1 MQPASATSSA
11 LPVIPI
17 RNLWY
22 LLLYAW
28 DLARYR
34 DRWSLAAE
42 TSPSLLGLL
51 ARVLVDTTRD
61 IARRG
66 LVQSYV
72 PESQAVRGIRGRIDF
87 ARSLKHL
94 SFPHGVAHCR
104 FEAFGIDTLH
114 NRILYATLR
123 RLARDAR
130 VTGGNARAARML
142 RRELIGL
149 VRRFDGITPVEA
161 TTALFNR
168 LPVGRIEDPYPLA
181 MNVCRL
187 VHRLEMPTERQGP
200 MALSALIHDEIAR
213 DRLFERFALNFYRL
227 HLGDAFE
234 ASSELLSWPDAFE
247 CRYAPG
253 MRTDITLQS
262 RRPPRRRIVIDTKFS
277 ATTLASPPF
286 GDAAFKS
293 DDLYQI
299 YAYLRSQEEKG
310 GAHRTAS
317 GILLYPVVGVH
328 LDEHMLVQGHRIR
341 VATVDLGAPW
351 PDVEKQLLDVVLD
364 WPAHPTTWDRCAGG
378 CAPTSAGKNPNAE
391 TSSTAHRKADSRVS
405 SLRRIRT

>member
-1 MQPASATSSA
+1 MQPAPATSSA
-11 LPVIPI
+11 PSAIPI

-34 DRWSLAAE
+34 DRWPLAAE

-66 LVQSYV
+66 LARSYV
-72 PESQAVRGIRGRIDF
+72 PESQALRGIRGRIDF
-87 ARSLKHL
+87 ARSLKRL
-94 SFPHGVAHCR
+94 SFSHGVAHCR
-104 FEAFGIDTLH
+104 FDAFGIDTLH
-114 NRILYATLR
+114 NRILYSTLH
-123 RLARDAR
+123 RLARDVR
-130 VTGGNARAARML
+130 VTGGDDRKVRML
-142 RRELIGL
+142 RRELTGL
-149 VRRFDGITPVEA
+149 VRRLDGITPVET

-168 LPVGRIEDPYPLA
+168 LPIGRNGDPYPLA

-200 MALSALIHDEIAR
+200 AALAALIHDEIAR

-234 ASSELLSWPDAFE
+234 ASSEALSWPDAFE

-253 MRTDITLQS
+253 MRTDITLRS
-262 RRPPRRRIVIDTKFS
+262 RRPPGRRIVIDTKFS
-277 ATTLASPPF
+277 ATTLAAPPF

-293 DDLYQI
+293 ADLYQI
-299 YAYLRSQEEKG
+299 YAYLRSQEEKSD
-310 GAHRTAS
+310 AHRTAS

-351 PDVEKQLLDVVLD
+351 PDVEKRLLDVALD
-364 WPAHPTTWDRCAGG
+364 WPKRPGTTRIDVPADVRRRQPGRTWL
-378 CAPTSAGKNPNAE
+378 
-391 TSSTAHRKADSRVS
+391 RK
-405 SLRRIRT
+405 